1 MSQFASNITSDDR
14 PTLSPELFE
23 KFRAFIYDKTGI
35 YFQNNKRY
43 LLENRSFPRLQSLN
57 LNSYSEYLNYLAGRD
72 RSELQLL
79 INAITINETFFF
91 RSPEQFTLID
101 QKLLP
106 ELVSLR
112 EKDGTKRIRLW
123 SSACSTGDEPYS
135 IALMVEDR
143 WQPRYPHIQFE
154 VHGSDIDSNV
164 INAAR
169 AGNYSEYAIRNIP
182 ADMMR
187 KYFQKED
194 NRYLLDEK
202 IKDRVAFKTMSLIDA
217 NAQYRMK
224 HFDIIFCTNV
234 LIYFDT
240 KSKKTALD
248 ELYESLNPNAYLLIG
263 YSETLFGIEHQFET
277 CRFDKLF
284 AFKR

>member
-1 MSQFASNITSDDR
+1 MSRFASNIKNEER
-14 PTLSPELFE
+14 PTLSAELFE
-23 KFRAFIYDKTGI
+23 QFRTFIYDKTGI

-57 LNSYSEYLNYLAGRD
+57 LKSYSEYLDYLAGRD
-72 RSELQLL
+72 RTELQML

-91 RSPEQFTLID
+91 RSQEQFTLID

-106 ELVSLR
+106 ELVRLR
-112 EKDGTKRIRLW
+112 EKDGSRKIKFW

-143 WQPRYPHIQFE
+143 WKPRYPNIHFE
-154 VHGSDIDSNV
+154 IHGSDIDSNV
-164 INAAR
+164 IKAAR
-169 AGNYSEYAIRNIP
+169 EGNYSEYAVRNIP
-182 ADMMR
+182 PDMMR
-187 KYFQKED
+187 KYFKKNE

-202 IKDRVAFKTMSLIDA
+202 IKQKVFYRTMSLIDA

-224 HFDIIFCTNV
+224 NFDIIFCTNV
-234 LIYFDT
+234 LIYFDA

-248 ELYESLNPNAYLLIG
+248 ELYESLNPSAYLLIG